1 MYGYN
6 AIYKTYHTYI
16 PYQTKHTEPS
26 CQGPPKSTLS
36 TATLGLPW
44 QDLRIAQTSSL
55 QPNPQWATVSKPIS
69 VHKYSLG
76 MYKVAD

>member
-6 AIYKTYHTYI
+6 AIYI
-16 PYQTKHTEPS
+16 PYHTKHTEPPKS

-44 QDLRIAQTSSL
+44 QDLKIAQTGSLRL
-55 QPNPQWATVSKPIS
+55 QPNPQWATVSKPIYA
-69 VHKYSLG
+69 HKYSLG